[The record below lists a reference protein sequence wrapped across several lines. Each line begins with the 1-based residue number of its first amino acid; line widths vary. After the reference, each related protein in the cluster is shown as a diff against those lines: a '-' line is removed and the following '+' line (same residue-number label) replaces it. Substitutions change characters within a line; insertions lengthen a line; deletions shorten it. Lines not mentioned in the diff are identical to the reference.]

1 MPRANRLHISH
12 RRMAHAKTIG
22 LGMLFFAA
30 VTLLAA
36 LPAAAV
42 TKVTVEQLEQIV
54 AGYHELADNDAAQRL
69 SGLELSE
76 RMIKPRFE
84 RLNAALPG
92 DKARLALLALAD
104 SSAFLNL
111 PQADLLKLPA
121 PDVAAQGHMVSQAAD
136 FVVETVS
143 RMPDFLAA
151 ETTTRFE
158 DMKNAPRMFDQ
169 LVVAEHQ
176 FNFQDREAVSVAFR
190 NGREVKETPGSK
202 KSTGVTYSTGLTNWG
217 VFGPLLGVVMADI
230 LKGKIGWGHWEQGE
244 RGPLAVFRYAVPED
258 RANYTVRYCCFRSD
272 RGEMRQFEA
281 VPAYHGEIA
290 IDPESGAV
298 MRLVLKM
305 DLQPELP
312 MQRADQEVEYGAV
325 EIGGKTY
332 ICPVRSIS
340 ITSAEALVFHGYTI
354 YADKKGQPD
363 PGGKLKHTERT
374 NQQPHVT
381 AINNVTF
388 DHYHQFRGEVRMLA
402 GDGADS
408 DAGAAAGPASQP
420 APSPVPGPEPA
431 PAPPAG
437 AHPPI

>member
-12 RRMAHAKTIG
+12 RRMAHVKTTG
-22 LGMLFFAA
+22 WGTLLFAA
-30 VTLLAA
+30 VAFLAA

-42 TKVTVEQLEQIV
+42 TRVTVDQLEQSV
-54 AGYHELADNDAAQRL
+54 AVCRALTDKDAAQRL
-69 SGLELSE
+69 SDLELSE
-76 RMIKPRFE
+76 RLSKPRFE
-84 RLNAALPG
+84 RLNATLPG
-92 DKARLALLALAD
+92 DRARLALLALAD

-121 PDVAAQGHMVSQAAD
+121 PDVAAQGRMVSQAAD

-151 ETTTRFE
+151 QTTTRFE
-158 DMKNAPRMFDQ
+158 DMKNAPRTFDK
-169 LVVAEHQ
+169 LLVAEHQ

-190 NGREVKETPGSK
+190 NGREVKETLGSK
-202 KSTGVTYSTGLTNWG
+202 KSAGVTSSTGLTNWG

-230 LKGKIGWGHWEQGE
+230 LKGKIGWGHWEEGE

-290 IDPESGAV
+290 IEPGSGAV

-312 MQRADQEVEYGAV
+312 MQRADQEVEYGPV

-332 ICPVRSIS
+332 ICPLRSIS

-363 PGGKLKHTERT
+363 PGGKLKHTEQT
-374 NQQPHVT
+374 NRQPHVT
-381 AINNVTF
+381 AINDVVF
-388 DHYHQFRGEVRMLA
+388 ADYHQFRGEVRMLS
-402 GDGADS
+402 GEGTDPD
-408 DAGAAAGPASQP
+408 AAAPASPGAP
-420 APSPVPGPEPA
+420 AAA
-431 PAPPAG
+431 PAPPHAI
-437 AHPPI
+437 P